1 MNGYTPFSI
10 YIPFIDSITFIRR
23 QGEGF
28 KLRLLHSVSE
38 YLVKDWWRSDDL
50 YGERLSE
57 GEKFNVG

>member
-1 MNGYTPFSI
+1 MVTPLFLFI
-10 YIPFIDSITFIRR
+10 TPFIDSLTFIRR

-28 KLRLLHSVSE
+28 KLRLLRGVSE

-50 YGERLSE
+50 YEERLSE